1 MRSFICFL
9 DILLGIWDEQT
20 NYVIKINI
28 NSPYC
33 SWLRRRHISSPG
45 MFFFLLLFLLLTIQ
59 LNYGYRYKMGMTTM
73 NTGDKEEVED
83 DKDDDRLKTH
93 ILSPGMFF
101 FYFLFH
107 Y

>member
-1 MRSFICFL
+1 
-9 DILLGIWDEQT
+9 
-20 NYVIKINI
+20 
-28 NSPYC
+28 
-33 SWLRRRHISSPG
+33 
-45 MFFFLLLFLLLTIQ
+45 
-59 LNYGYRYKMGMTTM
+59 MGMTTM